1 VAVTGESILSREDR
15 EVSDKTGWKKAV
27 GSGCGTRDG
36 APDLGPLKENNYALE
51 SISGYIVLGC
61 WELER
66 EFRLITR

>member
-1 VAVTGESILSREDR
+1 M
-15 EVSDKTGWKKAV
+15 SDKTGWKKAV

-36 APDLGPLKENNYALE
+36 APDLGPLKENNYAME